1 MTPPACRVP
10 RAGPGQWSPPPFPI
24 RSAGLGGPGSTRTD
38 KRQTLVASG
47 WQALPLDYRRG
58 IILPFPALPLRVAP
72 EHPGK
77 PPRVSTALGRRREG
91 QRRGDGGSSVGPA
104 GTQGP
109 GPDRGSQPASPCP
122 QPSSQQALVQLGAR
136 QDPACPPGQGPGPWP
151 APTYLGVGEFPR
163 DHHHALRLKVLPVL
177 TRCWSCSGKWQR
189 EGEDT
194 VSRDPQTSDPTG
206 LVSFL
211 SLTRRVPHRHPRVP
225 AMPRANP

>member
-104 GTQGP
+104 GTQVP
-109 GPDRGSQPASPCP
+109 GLP
-122 QPSSQQALVQLGAR
+122 QPTWG
-136 QDPACPPGQGPGPWP
+136 
-151 APTYLGVGEFPR
+151 GVGEFPR

-177 TRCWSCSGKWQR
+177 TRCWRRSGEWQR